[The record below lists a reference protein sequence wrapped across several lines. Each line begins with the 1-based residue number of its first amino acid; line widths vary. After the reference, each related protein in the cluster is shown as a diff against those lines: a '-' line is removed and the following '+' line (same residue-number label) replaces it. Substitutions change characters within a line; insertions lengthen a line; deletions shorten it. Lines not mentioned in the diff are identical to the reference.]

1 MVQCLVGRRDGTVI
15 RMTTHPMWAQLPMF
29 SHGRPITVRSLS
41 PAAAALVARVHG
53 YVGALGERAD
63 DGTVDDSLAERTVP
77 VAVAAH
83 LGGYIEQVAQLAD
96 VSGHATSRRVH
107 DPRLD
112 VVTLHLA
119 EVNSMPLSRIVE
131 LVAQAMARRAR
142 HRSKRARRALSS
154 KDQSPMSSGRHRP
167 YAG

>member
-1 MVQCLVGRRDGTVI
+1 MVQCLVVRPDDTVV
-15 RMTTHPMWAQLPMF
+15 RMTTHPMWSPFPLF
-29 SHGRPITVRSLS
+29 SRPRTVTVRSLS
-41 PAAAALVARVHG
+41 PALAALAARVHG
-53 YVGALGERAD
+53 YVGALGEHVD
-63 DGTVDDSLAERTVP
+63 DGRIGNSSWDETLP

-96 VSGHATSRRVH
+96 VSGRATSRRTH

-112 VVTLHLA
+112 VVSLHLA

-131 LVAQAMARRAR
+131 LVAQALARRAR

-154 KDQSPMSSGRHRP
+154 KDQSPMSSDKPRP